1 MSLPRTE
8 TVPCPK
14 CGKEIEFT
22 LWQSINNE
30 IPTAMADVISGKLF
44 ETECRHCGHKINVNY
59 PILVNDMEHNAMV
72 YYVHP
77 DNIEE
82 AEKAVRDMS
91 RLYMGRTRIV
101 TDQAALREKIAIFN
115 ADLDDRV
122 IELIKA
128 LVMLNV
134 KDQLAGKDV
143 KGVYYIADDNPRLEI
158 IMDDG
163 PGYIPVGMDL
173 YNAVKDQFS
182 ENPAFNED
190 NIYIDPSWA
199 YSLITC

>member
-30 IPTAMADVISGKLF
+30 IPTAMEDVISGKLF
-44 ETECRHCGHKINVNY
+44 EVECKHCGLKTSVNY
-59 PILVNDMEHNAMV
+59 PILVNDMEHNVMV
-72 YYVHP
+72 YYTSP
-77 DNIEE
+77 DNTEE
-82 AEKAVRDMS
+82 TEKAVNSINMFN
-91 RLYMGRTRIV
+91 LTRTRIV
-101 TDQAALREKIAIFN
+101 TDQAALREKIAIFH

-122 IELIKA
+122 IELVKA
-128 LVMLNV
+128 IVLLQV
-134 KDQLAGKDV
+134 KDQLAGKEV

-163 PGYIPVGMDL
+163 PGYVPVSMDL
-173 YNAVKDQFS
+173 YNAVKEQFS
-182 ENPAFNED
+182 KNPAFNKD
-190 NIYIDPSWA
+190 NAYIDHTWA
-199 YSLITC
+199 YSLITE